1 MDIKA
6 TLSRICRKIEQI
18 GATEITNDFNED
30 YAKGYEHATKL
41 LCIAMVNE
49 FGDYVQIEENKALV
63 IRGLKKKIE
72 DLEKK
77 CLAQKLNIDKMDDL
91 LNRTST
97 ITLSNNKKKKIFRA
111 VAEITGQPYEYIK
124 EQFVELLDGKLIKSK
139 NLNK

>member
-6 TLSRICRKIEQI
+6 TLSRICRKIKHI
-18 GATEITNDFNED
+18 GATYIPKDFNEE
-30 YAKGYEHATKL
+30 YAKGFEHATKL
-41 LCIAMVNE
+41 LSVALVHE
-49 FGDYVQIEENKALV
+49 FGNYVQIEENKAMV
-63 IRGLKKKIE
+63 IRSLKKKIE

-77 CLAQKLNIDKMDDL
+77 CLAQKLNIDKMENV

>member
-6 TLSRICRKIEQI
+6 TLSRICRKIEHI
-18 GATEITNDFNED
+18 GANEITNDFNEN

-77 CLAQKLNIDKMDDL
+77 CLAQKLNIDKMEDL
-91 LNRTST
+91 LRRIYS
-97 ITLSNNKKKKIFRA
+97 I
-111 VAEITGQPYEYIK
+111 EPQ
-124 EQFVELLDGKLIKSK
+124 LLL
-139 NLNK
+139 

>member
-6 TLSRICRKIEQI
+6 TLSRIYRKIKHI
-18 GATEITNDFNED
+18 GATEITNDFNEE
-30 YAKGYEHATKL
+30 YAKGFEHATKL
-41 LCIAMVNE
+41 LCVAMVQE
-49 FGDYVQIEENKALV
+49 FGDYVQIEENKAQV

-77 CLAQKLNIDKMDDL
+77 CIAQKLNIEKMEVL

-97 ITLSNNKKKKIFRA
+97 ITLSNSKKKKIFRA
-111 VAEITGQPYEYIK
+111 VANITGQPYEYIK
-124 EQFVELLDGKLIKSK
+124 EQFIELLDGKLIKSK

>member
-1 MDIKA
+1 MDVKA
-6 TLSRICRKIEQI
+6 TLSRICRKIKHI

-49 FGDYVQIEENKALV
+49 FGNYVQIEENKALV

-77 CLAQKLNIDKMDDL
+77 CLAQKLNIDKMEDL

-111 VAEITGQPYEYIK
+111 VAVITGQPYEYIK

>member
-1 MDIKA
+1 MNIKA
-6 TLSRICRKIEQI
+6 TLSRICRKIEHI
-18 GATEITNDFNED
+18 GANEITNDFNED

-77 CLAQKLNIDKMDDL
+77 CLAQKLNIDKMGDL